1 MQPEE
6 SPHAS
11 SVLGRLLQEL
21 SWSGQSIRDYRD
33 GGLGFENVL
42 TAEALQGL
50 DFLPRSSFLGA
61 VISAAHG
68 APTAC
73 AQLCADAELIEF
85 TVLPPDVPLEAYG
98 GSNQERISVYPD
110 ALLVSPGCSSVVEA
124 KRIRGGSFRP
134 EQLAREF
141 LLAIRAAEGR
151 TPLLL
156 LILGAEPPV
165 LVEGLGRV
173 PIEDAIAAQIGAV
186 LGRIGWSEYTREALL
201 KMLPDVVTWITW
213 HEISAVVEA
222 QLDALGPIETSIRAS
237 ITRLADSVTSAI
249 SRHS

>member
-1 MQPEE
+1 MSPEE

-50 DFLPRSSFLGA
+50 DFLPRSSFLAA
-61 VISAAHG
+61 VIAAAHG
-68 APTAC
+68 AAAAR
-73 AQLCADAELIEF
+73 AQLVAEAELVAF
-85 TVLPPDVPLEAYG
+85 TVLPPDLPLERSR
-98 GSNQERISVYPD
+98 GSDRDRISVYPD
-110 ALLVSPGCSSVVEA
+110 ALLVSPGCFAVVEA
-124 KRIRGGSFRP
+124 KRIRGGSFQP

-141 LLAIRAAEGR
+141 VLAVRAAEGR
-151 TPLLL
+151 TPLLV

-165 LVEGLGRV
+165 PVKGFGHV
-173 PIEDAIAAQIGAV
+173 PIEDAIATQIGSV
-186 LGRIGWSEYTREALL
+186 LERIGWSAYTTEALVE
-201 KMLPDVVTWITW
+201 MIPNVVAWITW
-213 HEISAVVEA
+213 RDVSSVVEA
-222 QLDALGPIETSIRAS
+222 QLAALGRLEPSIRAS

-249 SRHS
+249 ARHS

>member
-1 MQPEE
+1 MSPEK

-50 DFLPRSSFLGA
+50 DFLPRSSFLAA
-61 VISAAHG
+61 VIAAAHG
-68 APTAC
+68 AAAAR
-73 AQLCADAELIEF
+73 AQLVSDAELVEF
-85 TVLPPDVPLEAYG
+85 TVLPPNIPLEVNDA
-98 GSNQERISVYPD
+98 SNREPIPVYPD
-110 ALLVSPGCSSVVEA
+110 ALLVSPGCYAVVEA
-124 KRIRGGSFRP
+124 KRIRGGSFQP

-141 LLAIRAAEGR
+141 VLAIRAAEGR
-151 TPLLL
+151 APLLL

-165 LVEGLGRV
+165 PVKGHGRV
-173 PIEDAIAAQIGAV
+173 PIEDAIATQIGSV
-186 LGRIGWSEYTREALL
+186 LERIGWSEYTTEALVE
-201 KMLPDVVTWITW
+201 MIPNVVAWITW
-213 HEISAVVEA
+213 REITSVVEA
-222 QLDALGPIETSIRAS
+222 QLAALGRLEPSIRAS